1 MNDNYSVLINNI
13 FIYIYIYM
21 VVDED
26 ECRQFRVG
34 IPLNIEALKQP
45 PRPIVLGNGLNNV
58 WLVVTGT
65 MEFYDFP
72 IILGIVTPTDFHIF
86 QMG

>member
-1 MNDNYSVLINNI
+1 
-13 FIYIYIYM
+13 M

-58 WLVVTGT
+58 WLVVTGA
-65 MEFYDFP
+65 MEFLYNFTAFQKQ
-72 IILGIVTPTDFHIF
+72 LGMSSSQVTNFSYF
-86 QMG
+86 SEG